1 MERKEYRLIDILKF
15 CFACLIPLL
24 HIPFI
29 DNSFLFLIRQYLARL
44 GVPFFFAASGI
55 MLTISIS
62 KRGKREACIRYIK
75 RIGIMLLIWLIIYA
89 PLLINE
95 MKEETY
101 ILQIQQLIF
110 RTPAFLWYLTAVIVA
125 VFLILVLKNEKLVG
139 IVSVGGYLIG
149 TWFGGSYSWLSGG
162 ALWYERIFLTTRN
175 GIFFGLP
182 MMYVGYLVEKTH
194 NKKKNLSLKL
204 LFSKGLFWSVI
215 LMIEIT
221 IVQKNMLQESDCSM
235 YFSMPFVIYYLL
247 LGAVNYNK
255 IQIKTKRLR
264 GCSTAIYVVQYGVI
278 TVISKIVVFLNLNN
292 NYAWTACWGIVLI
305 AGIILY
311 CVSNKFSFF
320 KYLT

>member
-1 MERKEYRLIDILKF
+1 
-15 CFACLIPLL
+15 
-24 HIPFI
+24 
-29 DNSFLFLIRQYLARL
+29 
-44 GVPFFFAASGI
+44 
-55 MLTISIS
+55 
-62 KRGKREACIRYIK
+62 
-75 RIGIMLLIWLIIYA
+75 
-89 PLLINE
+89 
-95 MKEETY
+95 
-101 ILQIQQLIF
+101 
-110 RTPAFLWYLTAVIVA
+110 
-125 VFLILVLKNEKLVG
+125 
-139 IVSVGGYLIG
+139 
-149 TWFGGSYSWLSGG
+149 
-162 ALWYERIFLTTRN
+162 
-175 GIFFGLP
+175 